1 MSHTKIK
8 HEGVVVGFK
17 NEFALVKIMVLSACA
32 SCHAKGVCSAA
43 DMAEKIV
50 ETVPIEK
57 VEKGDKVI
65 VEMEEKLGFKAV
77 IISFLIPFIILM
89 ITVFSVSYFTG
100 SETTAAF
107 SGLGILVP
115 YYIVIYLLKNRLRRS
130 FIFNCRKINISE

>member
-8 HEGVVVGFK
+8 HEGVVVDFK
-17 NEFALVKIMVLSACA
+17 EEYALVKIMVLSACA

-50 ETVPIEK
+50 ETVPLDK

-77 IISFLIPFIILM
+77 IISFLVPFVILM

-100 SETTAAF
+100 SETAAAF
-107 SGLGILVP
+107 SGLGVLVP
-115 YYIVIYLLKNRLRRS
+115 YYIVIYLLKNHLRRS

>member
-8 HEGVVVGFK
+8 HEGVVIDFR
-17 NEFALVKIMVLSACA
+17 EDFALVKIMVLSACA

-50 ETVPIEK
+50 ETIPLEK
-57 VEKGDKVI
+57 VEKGDRVT

-77 IISFLIPFIILM
+77 VIAFLIPFLILM
-89 ITVFSVSYFTG
+89 MTVFSVSHLTG
-100 SETTAAF
+100 SESAAAF

-115 YYIVIYLLKNRLRRS
+115 YYIVIYLLKDYFRRS